1 MPDWLSTDQM
11 LVIAETYGVP
21 MVGAILVLIIGWT
34 LSSVIANGFARL
46 LARTGRID
54 ETLRLFFR
62 SLMKYLILAITII
75 AVLEMFGVKTTSL
88 VAVLGAASLAIGL
101 ALQGTLQDLA
111 AGVMLMIFRPFRVGE
126 FVEAG
131 GQTGTIKEINLFITE
146 MATPDNLQITIPNS
160 KMWGSAVKNFS
171 RYPTRRVDLVFGIS
185 YDDDIGKAMDVIREV
200 AQADDRGLA
209 EPALFM
215 AVTTLNNSSVD
226 ITTRVWCNSSDFFGL
241 KTDLTRNVKEAFDKA
256 GITIPYPHM
265 QVVTQAKAGETA

>member
-34 LSSVIANGFARL
+34 LSSIIANGFARL

-62 SLMKYLILAITII
+62 SLMKYLILAVTII

-111 AGVMLMIFRPFRVGE
+111 AGVMLMIFRP
-126 FVEAG
+126 
-131 GQTGTIKEINLFITE
+131 L
-146 MATPDNLQITIPNS
+146 
-160 KMWGSAVKNFS
+160 
-171 RYPTRRVDLVFGIS
+171 RRGI
-185 YDDDIGKAMDVIREV
+185 
-200 AQADDRGLA
+200 
-209 EPALFM
+209 
-215 AVTTLNNSSVD
+215 
-226 ITTRVWCNSSDFFGL
+226 C
-241 KTDLTRNVKEAFDKA
+241 
-256 GITIPYPHM
+256 
-265 QVVTQAKAGETA
+265 